1 MACSLKRKAEDSLGP
16 IQLGS
21 SPARQPW
28 YDEAIK
34 ARGQLNE
41 NAWLSDDSMDLLIK
55 LIVSEAPDANRN
67 SCHIVDTQ
75 LIKVGEP
82 LPPFPANKA
91 AGVDVVLIPLY
102 FPRHWTLAAVD
113 LTSST
118 VLFYDPMAKDGG
130 DERLP
135 HVHRLC
141 HWVSPQGE
149 AFGFRTMDGP
159 QQVNSHSC
167 GYFVLNAIR
176 WLLGSPLPASLP
188 AHFDQPKEQ
197 LLSLLDTA
205 RKAPAASPIAQTSGH
220 QPSSR
225 QTGVALLNAKL

>member
-149 AFGFRTMDGP
+149 AFGFRTM
-159 QQVNSHSC
+159 V
-167 GYFVLNAIR
+167 
-176 WLLGSPLPASLP
+176 GSI
-188 AHFDQPKEQ
+188 
-197 LLSLLDTA
+197 
-205 RKAPAASPIAQTSGH
+205 AAMLVSP
-220 QPSSR
+220 R
-225 QTGVALLNAKL
+225 YN